1 MKTPSWDPAVES
13 PLAQRAPLLMQQQHL
28 QVVGGGSDELT
39 IAQLMKKPVFW
50 VRADRMCV
58 Y

>member
-1 MKTPSWDPAVES
+1 
-13 PLAQRAPLLMQQQHL
+13 MQQQHL
-28 QVVGGGSDELT
+28 EVVGGGSDELT